1 MDNAKIYLCKADCS
15 ILGTLTG
22 IKTDTCNLTKNA
34 TDYWE
39 ITFEVERFIE
49 KNGKLV
55 QSEYYD
61 SVDEMMKLYLDSDDE
76 QVFFVID
83 SEPVINGESYQETKT
98 VTAHSIECE
107 LNDIYLSNFKINCG
121 TYDSQEY
128 LATDNEGNFN
138 NIDDY
143 TGLPKEYIS
152 LVNYD
157 NHQLSVMHLA
167 LQGTDWTVKG
177 NIDPDACSIKKSF
190 ESSDSIYSFLMKK
203 VSPAASVIFE
213 FDRKHKQIGIV
224 KVENY
229 GKDTGIFVTMRNLM
243 NSFEISSSSQD
254 AIMTKLIP
262 TGANNLGIE
271 QVNFGKDYITN
282 LDYFM
287 NTLNEYGDYKFV
299 STELHDKYNTWKNYR
314 ETEKVVYNGKE
325 YTRRELYIEL
335 TKLYNKT
342 MLEIN
347 ELHNRL
353 PNDGCVIDYK
363 TFSLEELKL
372 SLNAYNK
379 ALVTLIT
386 LYKDEY
392 GVTEIGDAPDYSPTP
407 STAVN
412 IKDTPYWYDYYAY
425 KEKIIPQVEQSLK
438 MYCQTDSNGN
448 LMTDS
453 DGNFIELEFGN
464 PDYYADETII
474 KSFDDYLFEW
484 SLYGLDE
491 LESKKKALA
500 ECANVLYNEC
510 FIASGTQSD
519 PVYRTADDNGWNS
532 LTDSQKKEFTSKDAF
547 ISKLNQYLDYMSFD
561 DSRNNSITNKIG
573 KGVVRQCEDAIT
585 ERKNEI
591 ATIEINQNQY
601 NSQRAE
607 IANSVTLE
615 NFKVDGTLLFTEKE
629 LNIIKSMIRTQDF
642 SDDYILTTNLDD
654 VVTTVDKQEEL
665 YQSAITKLYEISQ
678 PQYSFST
685 ELDNLYYL
693 EEFKSYREPFEVGNF
708 IRVGLEIHEDLY
720 DNNFVKLRL
729 ISISYNPLEES
740 EDLSVEFSTMT
751 KSLYGISDLAFLIDK
766 ESSRGST
773 SSSSGSS
780 SSSGGTYGNNDANV
794 QISNNMLNALLK
806 TEMFGTTVT
815 DVVLD
820 SMKANK
826 GNFNTLFAH
835 SGVFSI
841 LEAGRIKVSGDCLFD
856 RIQSNNYIF
865 EKQGSYLNLV
875 DGTFDFAGGKL
886 KYDPSTGLVISGYAN
901 DTDLSKVSENLSNLS
916 NGLTKGITT
925 INGGCLTTGNI
936 KSKDWNGSE
945 TNLIGN
951 TKGSIICLDNGKFNF
966 AGGKLKWDGTN
977 LSIDGN
983 GKFTGSINVNNNFI
997 VDENGNVATNGD
1009 LTISKGSITATSL
1022 NANISGSI
1030 AGWNFDSSAFY
1041 KNSNLI
1047 GIKNGRYFGEE
1058 GLSIGNYFVVKNSG
1072 FYQKNDS
1079 FTSASYSTNFT
1090 LHQRVRVWFDDVE
1103 PTSASRDEALDMT
1116 GGYLCISF
1124 VNIPDNTDFGFQFS
1138 ITMHHHNI
1146 VDPSIETDVY
1156 RYKSWKE
1163 NTDNTLSF
1171 DITSEKYYD
1180 NYIHAYLRGVKIK
1193 AESFKLV
1200 GNGNGSQYLVE
1211 YCEITN
1217 FLNATFNS
1225 APYGTPLQVYKI
1237 EIFNKDN
1244 QMIYEQ
1250 YGNQTEREKGFL
1262 INSFSNTIMTN
1273 NVQIEDDSFNIY
1285 NDTEFKI
1292 IDDTQNTNIVKI
1304 TKSDIVHKGLSTSS
1318 TGDNLIISSSGNF
1331 YRKSSSSRRYKN
1343 TIRSI
1348 RSNCLS
1354 SISPSNLYD
1363 INVVTFKYND
1373 DYLLS
1378 SDQRYQ
1384 EEIPG
1389 FIAEDIYEKYPIAC
1403 NLNLDG
1409 KPEMWDIN
1417 IMFPAALALIQEQ
1430 HEDIELLK
1438 EEIEE
1443 LKNSK

>member
-1 MDNAKIYLCKADCS
+1 MDNAKIYLCKADRS

-39 ITFEVERFIE
+39 ITFEVERFVE
-49 KNGKLV
+49 RNGILV
-55 QSEYYD
+55 QSDYYD
-61 SVDEMMKLYLDSDDE
+61 SIDEMMKLYLDGND

-98 VTAHSIECE
+98 VIAHSIECE

-128 LATDNEGNFN
+128 LVTDDNGNFN
-138 NIDDY
+138 NLDDY

-167 LQGTDWTVKG
+167 LQGTDWTVKDG
-177 NIDPDACSIKKSF
+177 IDPNVCSIKKSF
-190 ESSDSIYSFLMKK
+190 ESSDSIYSFLMKT

-213 FDRKHKQIGIV
+213 FDRKHKKIGIV
-224 KVENY
+224 KVEDY
-229 GKDTGIFVTMRNLM
+229 GEDTGIFVTMRNLM
-243 NSFEISSSSQD
+243 NRFEISSSLQD

-271 QVNFGKDYITN
+271 QVNFGKDYIIN

-299 STELHDKYNTWKNYR
+299 SAELHDKYNIWKNYR
-314 ETEKVVYNGKE
+314 ETEKVTYNGKE

-353 PNDGCVIDYK
+353 PNDGCIIDYK

-386 LYKDEY
+386 LYKEEY
-392 GVTEIGDAPDYSPTP
+392 GVTAIGNAPDYSPTP

-412 IKDTPYWYDYYAY
+412 IKDTPYWYDFYAY

-474 KSFDDYLFEW
+474 KSFDNYLYEW

-491 LESKKKALA
+491 LESKKKAWG

-510 FIASGTQSD
+510 FIASGTPSS

-532 LTDSQKKEFTSKDAF
+532 LSDDQKKEFTSKDAF

-561 DSRNNSITNKIG
+561 TSRNNSLTNKIG
-573 KGVVRQCEDAIT
+573 KGVIRQCEDAIT

-591 ATIEINQNQY
+591 ANIEINQNQY
-601 NSQRAE
+601 NSKRAE

-615 NFKVDGTLLFTEKE
+615 NFKVNGTLLFTEKE

-642 SDDYILTTNLDD
+642 SDEYILTTNLDD
-654 VVTTVDKQEEL
+654 VVSTVDKQEEL

-693 EEFKSYREPFEVGNF
+693 EEFKSYRGTFEVGNF

-720 DNNFVKLRL
+720 DNNFIKLRI

-751 KSLYGISDLAFLIDK
+751 KSLEGISDLAFLIDK
-766 ESSRGST
+766 ESSKGST
-773 SSSSGSS
+773 SSSNSSS
-780 SSSGGTYGNNDANV
+780 SSSGGGNYGDNDANV

-815 DVVLD
+815 DVILD

-835 SGVFSI
+835 SGVFSS

-856 RIQSNNYIF
+856 RIKSSNWNGTDKNIIDNTV
-865 EKQGSYLNLV
+865 GS
-875 DGTFDFAGGKL
+875 AM
-886 KYDPSTGLVISGYAN
+886 
-901 DTDLSKVSENLSNLS
+901 DLS
-916 NGLTKGITT
+916 T
-925 INGGCLTTGNI
+925 
-936 KSKDWNGSE
+936 
-945 TNLIGN
+945 
-951 TKGSIICLDNGKFNF
+951 GKFNF
-966 AGGKLKWDGTN
+966 AGGKLKWDGDT

-983 GKFTGSINVNNNFI
+983 GKFTGDIVANSLTLGQDVSFSTDNLSDANKIIMKDVEIGVKNSNHNSSYFNVSSNGLLTAENAFI
-997 VDENGNVATNGD
+997 YGTVYATNGKFVGEVQASSGSFTGD
-1009 LTISKGSITATSL
+1009 VTANTLT
-1022 NANISGSI
+1022 ANKSGSI
-1030 AGWNFDSSAFY
+1030 AGWNINSSALYRNSENFGDSNGIYLGSQGFSY
-1041 KNSNLI
+1041 KDVFKIND
-1047 GIKNGRYFGEE
+1047 
-1058 GLSIGNYFVVKNSG
+1058 SG
-1072 FYQKNDS
+1072 FSCIS
-1079 FTSASYSTNFT
+1079 FGKQFRSYSTGFMISRTVLDTSYIIIRLNNVSDGESVQIRFQAYREGQKGSSSSIQAVVENPCYSNYLPGYNIYYTYYNSTGLRFNMSDFSWKTDDYNYMTCIRLNKIWSHTGHQLKCVEFYNSSNAKIATVYNPNVSQSNSSLGNLSIDMSKGEIESSLFT
-1090 LHQRVRVWFDDVE
+1090 LT
-1103 PTSASRDEALDMT
+1103 P
-1116 GGYLCISF
+1116 
-1124 VNIPDNTDFGFQFS
+1124 TDFNSFSKNGSNFS
-1138 ITMHHHNI
+1138 INF
-1146 VDPSIETDVY
+1146 
-1156 RYKSWKE
+1156 YKVINDS
-1163 NTDNTLSF
+1163 NTDNNSS
-1171 DITSEKYYD
+1171 IIEPE
-1180 NYIHAYLRGVKIK
+1180 VKIH
-1193 AESFKLV
+1193 L
-1200 GNGNGSQYLVE
+1200 
-1211 YCEITN
+1211 
-1217 FLNATFNS
+1217 
-1225 APYGTPLQVYKI
+1225 
-1237 EIFNKDN
+1237 
-1244 QMIYEQ
+1244 
-1250 YGNQTEREKGFL
+1250 
-1262 INSFSNTIMTN
+1262 NSFRHTG
-1273 NVQIEDDSFNIY
+1273 VY
-1285 NDTEFKI
+1285 N
-1292 IDDTQNTNIVKI
+1292 
-1304 TKSDIVHKGLSTSS
+1304 STSS
-1318 TGDNLIISSSGNF
+1318 SGSTVTIDSDGF
-1331 YRKSSSSRRYKN
+1331 FHRSSSSSKRYKKDI
-1343 TIRSI
+1343 TQD
-1348 RSNCLS
+1348 
-1354 SISPSNLYD
+1354 ISDEINPHKLYD
-1363 INVVTFKYND
+1363 LNIYQFKYIDN
-1373 DYLLS
+1373 YLS
-1378 SDQRYQ
+1378 PTDQRYQ
-1384 EEIPG
+1384 KDIVN
-1389 FIAEDIYEKYPIAC
+1389 FIAEDLNDKYSIAC
-1403 NLNLDG
+1403 DLNADGLPENPNYNLLIAPML
-1409 KPEMWDIN
+1409 K
-1417 IMFPAALALIQEQ
+1417 LIQEQ
-1430 HEDIELLK
+1430 HEDIESLK

-1443 LKNSK
+1443 LKNTR